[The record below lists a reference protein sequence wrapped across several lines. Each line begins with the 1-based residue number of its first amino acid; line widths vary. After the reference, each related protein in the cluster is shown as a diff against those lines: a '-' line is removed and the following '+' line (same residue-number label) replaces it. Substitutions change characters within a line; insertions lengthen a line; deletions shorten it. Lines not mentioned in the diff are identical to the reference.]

1 MRAVEWG
8 TLAFDYPQPGGARGN
23 PSFAALRLTEPL
35 RLQRNAITLT
45 AATSRKS
52 AGLREDVMRTRMAIA
67 ALILGWLNLAAPPA
81 ARADEIALMTTG
93 AVEQIMKGL
102 IPAFEK
108 ASGHAVSMSVFGTGP
123 AVVKIKEG
131 TFADLI
137 LLGPDALNE
146 LTAAGRV
153 DASSIA
159 PVFHSRI
166 GLAVRAGAK
175 KPDISTDAALRQVL
189 LDAKSIGYS
198 IGPSGEHF
206 SKVIIEKLGIAEAL
220 RPKMTN
226 IRAPVG
232 VGVARG
238 EVEIGI
244 HQIAELMP
252 IAGIDIVGDLPADLN
267 KTIVY
272 ATGLTTTVKHPDAA
286 KALAKFLS
294 LPEAAP
300 VIRKN
305 GMNPA

>member
-1 MRAVEWG
+1 MRKIFTISAAVLG
-8 TLAFDYPQPGGARGN
+8 CLC
-23 PSFAALRLTEPL
+23 AAM
-35 RLQRNAITLT
+35 
-45 AATSRKS
+45 AT
-52 AGLREDVMRTRMAIA
+52 
-67 ALILGWLNLAAPPA
+67 A
-81 ARADEIALMTTG
+81 ARADEVVLVTTG

-102 IPAFEK
+102 IPSFER
-108 ASGHAVSMSVFGTGP
+108 ASGHTVNMSVFGTGP
-123 AVVKIKEG
+123 AVAKIKDG

-137 LLGPDALNE
+137 LLGPDALSE
-146 LTAAGRV
+146 LVAAGKV
-153 DASSIA
+153 DAGSIM

-166 GLAVRAGAK
+166 GLAVRAGAP
-175 KPDISTDAALRQVL
+175 KPDISTDAALRQAL

-206 SKVIIEKLGIAEAL
+206 SKVIIEKLGIAQSL

-226 IRAPVG
+226 IRGAPVG

-272 ATGLTTTVKHPDAA
+272 ATGLTTMVKHPQAA
-286 KALAKFLS
+286 AALVRFLT
-294 LPEAAP
+294 LPGSVP
-300 VIRKN
+300 VIQKN